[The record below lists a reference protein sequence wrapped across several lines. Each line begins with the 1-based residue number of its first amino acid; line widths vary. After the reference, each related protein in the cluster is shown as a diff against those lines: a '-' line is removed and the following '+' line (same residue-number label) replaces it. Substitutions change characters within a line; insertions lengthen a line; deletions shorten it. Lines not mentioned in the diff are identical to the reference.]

1 MAELDETRRRPVR
14 VISLLLFLQAVGLA
28 GVAAYGVL
36 QVDWQQLRAGASSG
50 QEIQAVRAVTV
61 VLFFAPPTV
70 LALLG
75 ALGCLFS
82 FRWGWILAEFAQA
95 LSVGACLILYSDWNP
110 SFVYPVMLYCIVM
123 ILYLNSQDVR
133 VLFQS
138 RSVARHSG
146 VVRGG

>member
-14 VISLLLFLQAVGLA
+14 VISLLLVLQAVGLA
-28 GVAAYGVL
+28 GIAAYGVL
-36 QVDWQQLRAGASSG
+36 QLDWQQLQAGASSH
-50 QEIQAVRAVTV
+50 QEIQAARAITV
-61 VLFFAPPTV
+61 LIFFATPTL
-70 LALLG
+70 LALVG

-138 RSVARHSG
+138 RPVTRRPEVAR
-146 VVRGG
+146 GG

>member
-14 VISLLLFLQAVGLA
+14 VISLLLVLQAVGLA
-28 GVAAYGVL
+28 GVAVYGVL
-36 QVDWQQLRAGASSG
+36 QLDWQQLQAGAPSR
-50 QEIQAVRAVTV
+50 QEVQAVRAVTV
-61 VLFFAPPTV
+61 LLFFAPPTV

-138 RSVARHSG
+138 RPVARHPG
-146 VVRGG
+146 AIRGG